1 MWFNVSS
8 VEDGQEAWDEYQK
21 GRYDL
26 LLLDGDMPKMQGEE
40 VMRLVR
46 EAGDDI
52 AIVMYSGLP
61 DYSLLN
67 EGVDECIDKGT
78 RNSQEVEW
86 RIKTAFRRSQERKEM
101 NRLKAPKAEKRK
113 HSGIDSNEIH
123 EQKRSNPKVEFVKWL
138 RPLTLVTREGN
149 RLVISSPPSVRGS
162 WRG

>member
-1 MWFNVSS
+1 MKIKILYAEDDEFTRKFEIRRLKECGFNVSS
-8 VEDGQEAWDEYQK
+8 VEDGQKAWDEYQK

-26 LLLDGDMPKMQGEE
+26 LLLGGDMPKMQGEE

-101 NRLKAPKAEKRK
+101 NRLKTPKTEKRK
-113 HSGIDSNEIH
+113 TFWDRF
-123 EQKRSNPKVEFVKWL
+123 KRNS
-138 RPLTLVTREGN
+138 
-149 RLVISSPPSVRGS
+149 
-162 WRG
+162 

>member
-1 MWFNVSS
+1 MKIKILFAENDEFEQEFGVRRLKECGFNVSL
-8 VEDGQEAWDEYQK
+8 VEDGQKAWDEYQK
-21 GRYDL
+21 GCYDV
-26 LLLDGDMPKMQGEE
+26 LLLDGDIPKMRGEE

-46 EAGDDI
+46 ETGDDI

-113 HSGIDSNEIH
+113 TFWDRF
-123 EQKRSNPKVEFVKWL
+123 KRNS
-138 RPLTLVTREGN
+138 
-149 RLVISSPPSVRGS
+149 
-162 WRG
+162 

>member
-1 MWFNVSS
+1 MKIKILYAEDDEFTRKFEIRRLKECGFNVSS
-8 VEDGQEAWDEYQK
+8 VEDGQEAWDEDQK

-113 HSGIDSNEIH
+113 TFWDRF
-123 EQKRSNPKVEFVKWL
+123 KRNS
-138 RPLTLVTREGN
+138 
-149 RLVISSPPSVRGS
+149 
-162 WRG
+162 

>member
-1 MWFNVSS
+1 MKIKILYAEDDEFTRKFEIRRLKECGFNVSS

-40 VMRLVR
+40 VMRLV
-46 EAGDDI
+46 
-52 AIVMYSGLP
+52 
-61 DYSLLN
+61 
-67 EGVDECIDKGT
+67 DKGT

-113 HSGIDSNEIH
+113 TFWDRF
-123 EQKRSNPKVEFVKWL
+123 KRNS
-138 RPLTLVTREGN
+138 
-149 RLVISSPPSVRGS
+149 
-162 WRG
+162 